1 MIHSR
6 GQHKLSTARSLKGL
20 RFMAEVVTQT
30 AANTNAQSFKFGFL
44 VRLYEWY
51 TGGTYDQLLVKAAIT
66 IQLILLSLSLIHQT
80 NAVSQVTG
88 MSWSLAFMQAVVQ
101 DFGLFVSELVLI
113 RFQQTGRSTLWA
125 TLFVVFA
132 ALASGSGNV
141 FDFTQRLETYSVNW
155 WLSAC
160 YGASVPLQVLLLGKM
175 VSQLVTEKKQRPAAA
190 TAEASSKKRS
200 AKPKDSEEPEGS
212 DHRESKSK
220 TEATRVRS
228 AKAADSKP
236 AREKRAE

>member
-1 MIHSR
+1 M
-6 GQHKLSTARSLKGL
+6 
-20 RFMAEVVTQT
+20 
-30 AANTNAQSFKFGFL
+30 
-44 VRLYEWY
+44 
-51 TGGTYDQLLVKAAIT
+51 LVKAAIT

-88 MSWSLAFMQAVVQ
+88 MSWTLAFMQAVVQ

-141 FDFTQRLETYSVNW
+141 FDFTQRLVPYSVNW

-175 VSQLVTEKKQRPAAA
+175 VSQLVTEKKVKQ
-190 TAEASSKKRS
+190 TAET
-200 AKPKDSEEPEGS
+200 
-212 DHRESKSK
+212 KSK
-220 TEATRVRS
+220 DVAPRVRS
-228 AKAADSKP
+228 PKAAAPKTS
-236 AREKRAE
+236 AREKRDS

>member
-1 MIHSR
+1 MTDVASVSTPPATR
-6 GQHKLSTARSLKGL
+6 G
-20 RFMAEVVTQT
+20 
-30 AANTNAQSFKFGFL
+30 AAGFP
-44 VRLYEWY
+44 VRIYQWY
-51 TGGTYDQLLVKAAIT
+51 VGGTYDQMLVKAAIT

-88 MSWSLAFMQAVVQ
+88 MSWTLAFMQAVVQ

-141 FDFTQRLETYSVNW
+141 FDFTQRLVPYSVNW

-175 VSQLVTEKKQRPAAA
+175 VSQLVTEKKVKQ
-190 TAEASSKKRS
+190 TAET
-200 AKPKDSEEPEGS
+200 
-212 DHRESKSK
+212 KSK
-220 TEATRVRS
+220 DVAPRVRS
-228 AKAADSKP
+228 PKAAAPKTS
-236 AREKRAE
+236 AREKRDS

>member
-1 MIHSR
+1 M
-6 GQHKLSTARSLKGL
+6 T
-20 RFMAEVVTQT
+20 EVVMQT
-30 AANTNAQSFKFGFL
+30 AANTNAQSSKFGFL
-44 VRLYEWY
+44 ARLYGWY

-141 FDFTQRLETYSVNW
+141 FDFTQRLEPYGVNW

-175 VSQLVTEKKQRPAAA
+175 VSQLVSEKKQRPAA
-190 TAEASSKKRS
+190 EASAKKRS
-200 AKPKDSEEPEGS
+200 AKPKDSAESHGS
-212 DHRESKSK
+212 ADKESKSK
-220 TEATRVRS
+220 TEATRARP
-228 AKAADSKP
+228 AKVGDSKP
-236 AREKRAE
+236 AREKRAA